1 MIPKSEIENSDRF
14 NFPEHDSTNFLKKV
28 DDSSGGL
35 YAIHM
40 KNAFE
45 ELTWS
50 VIENIIT
57 QRFGSKATRIFRVIR
72 LKKFAEQEDIQK
84 EAMVHSK
91 EAKLYTYKL
100 LEENFLQIQTIKKSG
115 GPAKN
120 FYLFHVNQY
129 HVSFAQLFVNLSLL
143 QIVFH
148 FADRFNAH
156 RILLQGNVQCNRPFY
171 ARQREQQ
178 ALNGEIDEIGSNR

>member
-1 MIPKSEIENSDRF
+1 
-14 NFPEHDSTNFLKKV
+14 
-28 DDSSGGL
+28 
-35 YAIHM
+35 M

-57 QRFGSKATRIFRVIR
+57 QRFGSKATRIFRVVR
-72 LKKFAEQEDIQK
+72 LRKYIEQEDIQK
-84 EAMVHSK
+84 EAMMPSK

-115 GPAKN
+115 GPAKA

-129 HVSFAQLFVNLSLL
+129 HVK
-143 QIVFH
+143 
-148 FADRFNAH
+148 D
-156 RILLQGNVQCNRPFY
+156 
-171 ARQREQQ
+171 
-178 ALNGEIDEIGSNR
+178 